1 MESVFEKLSQPAQRA
16 LAQAGITTLDVL
28 KNFTRA
34 DISAIHGVGPKAVAQ
49 LEDALRK
56 SGKAFA
62 GEDVD
67 PVGAYIAQ
75 YPEEIQKK
83 LTELRNAIREAAPGA
98 GEKIS
103 WGMPTFTLNGNLVHF
118 AANKKHVGFY
128 PGANGV
134 AQFAHKLTD
143 YETSKGAIQFPLT
156 TPQPLELVKEIVRF
170 RVRENMELHEA
181 KKR

>member
-1 MESVFEKLSQPAQRA
+1 MEPVFEKLSQPAQRA
-16 LAQAGITTLDVL
+16 LLQAGITTLDML
-28 KNFTRA
+28 QNFTRA
-34 DISAIHGVGPKAVAQ
+34 DLSAMHGIGPKAVEQ

-62 GEDVD
+62 GEDAD
-67 PVGAYIAQ
+67 PVGTYIAQ
-75 YPEEIQKK
+75 YPEELQKR
-83 LTELRNAIREAAPGA
+83 LTELRNAIREAAPEA

-103 WGMPTFTLNGNLVHF
+103 WGMPTFTLHGNLVHF

-143 YETSKGAIQFPLT
+143 YGTSKGAIQFPLEK
-156 TPQPLELVKEIVRF
+156 PQPLELVKEIVRF
-170 RVRENMELHEA
+170 RVWENLELYEA